1 MRAEL
6 AAMAAKTLALL
17 EEEGDLT
24 KEVLATPFQSMLAVS
39 DLHLGPGI
47 DEPTLRWARTENFFC
62 DEAFRRALKW
72 YREARTVN
80 GRVVPGPRLLVLN
93 GDIFDFLRITPI
105 PSAQECAVWA
115 DLLTAIGRP
124 TTVPELLTPGPTRSE
139 RRFGLRTND
148 YKSVW
153 KLARILAGHPGFRE
167 ALAEWVR
174 AGDVILFVKG
184 NHDVELYWP
193 LVHKAM
199 RRLIGGDER
208 NILFVQDRVQ
218 IGNVYFEHGHQYESL
233 TKVTGL
239 PYLEKQPDQLN
250 LPPGSFVN
258 RYLINPLER
267 SEPFLD
273 NVKPQTEMVAQFI
286 KRHPIRAI
294 GMLWH
299 SGRFLV
305 RSVKA
310 GRVWDSAAIL
320 VYLIGVALPLL
331 TVIVVVLAWKFE
343 TINEFFSAR
352 LKSLKIPTAVLGIL
366 APYLMG
372 AIREGYVWLRDR
384 ITAKRN
390 PVGEDHYGRKLA
402 KALPGLLDTTSG
414 MTEYVAVVGHTHR
427 LDRQILPLEKEKRKL
442 TVTYV
447 NTGTW
452 VPLWPKDRPD
462 LLGRT
467 LHPMLLLD
475 REAGG
480 YRLSQLE
487 WSDAH
492 GKAIEAVILMN

>member
-6 AAMAAKTLALL
+6 AAVEAKTLSLL
-17 EEEGDLT
+17 KEERDRSAS
-24 KEVLATPFQSMLAVS
+24 VLATAFPSILVVS
-39 DLHLGPGI
+39 DLHLGPGM
-47 DEPTLRWARTENFFC
+47 DETTARWARTENFFS
-62 DEAFRRALKW
+62 DHAFRRALRW
-72 YREARTVN
+72 YREERSVN
-80 GRVVPGPRLLVLN
+80 GRKVAGPRLLVLN
-93 GDIFDFLRITPI
+93 GDIFDFLRITPV
-105 PSAQECAVWA
+105 PSAQECVAWA

-139 RRFGLRTND
+139 RRFGLRTDD

-153 KLARILAGHPGFRE
+153 KLSRILAGHEPFRA
-167 ALAEWVR
+167 ALEEWVR

-193 LVHKAM
+193 LVHKAL
-199 RRLIGGDER
+199 RRLIGGDDN
-208 NILFVQDRVQ
+208 NILFAQDHVQV
-218 IGNVYFEHGHQYESL
+218 GNVHFEHGHQHEGL
-233 TKVTGL
+233 TAVTGL

-320 VYLIGVALPLL
+320 VYLIGVALP
-331 TVIVVVLAWKFE
+331 VITALVVVLAWQYDA
-343 TINEFFSAR
+343 INDFFSAT
-352 LKSLKIPTAVLGIL
+352 LKSLKLPTAALGFL
-366 APYLMG
+366 APYLVG
-372 AIREGYVWLRDR
+372 ALREAYVWVRDR
-384 ITAKRN
+384 ITARRH
-390 PVGEDHYGRKLA
+390 PVGEDHFTRTLA
-402 KALPGLLDTTSG
+402 KTLPGSLDTTSG
-414 MTEYVAVVGHTHR
+414 MTEYLAVVGHTHR
-427 LDRQILPLEKEKRKL
+427 LDRQVLPLEKGNLKL

-475 REAGG
+475 REASG
-480 YRLSQLE
+480 YRPTQLE

-492 GKAIEAVILMN
+492 GEAVEVVILMH